1 MQLNKIYNDDCISIL
16 NDSNKIF
23 PNSIQVVFADPPYNL
38 SGNGLKSKD
47 STTGGDFTMVN
58 EDWDKMEESEF
69 INFTNEWVKSCKKIL
84 KPNGSIF
91 IACSYHNIGESIM
104 SLKAN
109 GFEVKNIVTWNKSNA
124 MPNLTRR
131 VLTHTTEF
139 IIWAVKGKGWVFNYE
154 KLKELNPDKK
164 KDGAVKQMRDIWT
177 MPLCQ
182 GRERLRDEDGKK
194 ALHPTQKPEELLK
207 RIILG
212 FSNEN
217 DVILDPFAGSGT
229 TPYIAKKYNRNF
241 IAIEKEKKYFCAIEE
256 RVCKTEI
263 KKPTQYTKQNTTK
276 HQSEQDYLSGL
287 FGFSSQDNT
296 KQARKIQM

>member
-1 MQLNKIYNDDCISIL
+1 MQLNQIYNNDCLSIL
-16 NDSNKIF
+16 NDSNKIE
-23 PNSIQVVFADPPYNL
+23 PNSIQLIFADPPYNL
-38 SGNGLKSKD
+38 SGNGLKTKNSK
-47 STTGGDFTMVN
+47 TGGDFTMVN
-58 EDWDKMEESEF
+58 EEWDKMEESEF
-69 INFTNEWVKSCKKIL
+69 IKFTNEWIKVNKKVL

-91 IACSYHNIGESIM
+91 IACSYHNIGESMM

-109 GFEVKNIVTWNKSNA
+109 GFEIKNIITWNKSNA

-139 IIWAVKGKGWVFNYE
+139 VIWAVKGKGWIFNYE

-164 KDGAVKQMRDIWT
+164 QDGTDKQMRDIWT

-182 GRERLRDEDGKK
+182 GKERIKDKKTNK

-229 TPYIAKKYNRNF
+229 TPYIAKLYNRRY
-241 IAIEKEKKYFCAIEE
+241 IGIEKDKSYYNMIIE
-256 RVCKTEI
+256 RI
-263 KKPTQYTKQNTTK
+263 K
-276 HQSEQDYLSGL
+276 
-287 FGFSSQDNT
+287 
-296 KQARKIQM
+296 